1 MCSRVRPGRS
11 SFSLRTPPGSLFT
24 ASQRG
29 CGVQRDKFADSLW
42 KAGPAPPSGPGGPA
56 QKQVGQEFPRTPD
69 RGASWERGLAPR
81 SYSTRSRQERAV
93 KTCPVWGAMASWAYN
108 PLSFQGRGGGRTAR
122 KLRGPR
128 TRHRLR
134 PPQAARARP
143 PPECPSPARGSL
155 PSALGGSEVP
165 GAPRPTLATL
175 SFPGQQ
181 VARPAA
187 QAPGRR
193 PRPAL
198 TRPRRRAGARPGP
211 LGEVGRFKPPAA
223 APPAART
230 TAPPP
235 EGGPCAARRHP
246 LPPPRLP
253 SAPAPANLAC
263 RAFGTRGGLRGTP
276 GGGGVARARAR
287 RSGRPPTARPVEG
300 AGSSGSEWLRQW
312 AVPESPPF
320 GQLQVGGW
328 RRGQLRERGGGAALQ
343 GPWRSREARSPR
355 SW

>member
-42 KAGPAPPSGPGGPA
+42 KAGPAPPSGPRGPA

-198 TRPRRRAGARPGP
+198 TRPRRRAGARPGRSEKLAGSNP
-211 LGEVGRFKPPAA
+211 RPQLPRRRAPPRRRPRGDPVPPAA
-223 APPAART
+223 T
-230 TAPPP
+230 
-235 EGGPCAARRHP
+235 PCR
-246 LPPPRLP
+246 PRASP
-253 SAPAPANLAC
+253 QRPH
-263 RAFGTRGGLRGTP
+263 
-276 GGGGVARARAR
+276 
-287 RSGRPPTARPVEG
+287 PPTSHAEPSG
-300 AGSSGSEWLRQW
+300 PAG
-312 AVPESPPF
+312 V
-320 GQLQVGGW
+320 
-328 RRGQLRERGGGAALQ
+328 
-343 GPWRSREARSPR
+343 
-355 SW
+355 